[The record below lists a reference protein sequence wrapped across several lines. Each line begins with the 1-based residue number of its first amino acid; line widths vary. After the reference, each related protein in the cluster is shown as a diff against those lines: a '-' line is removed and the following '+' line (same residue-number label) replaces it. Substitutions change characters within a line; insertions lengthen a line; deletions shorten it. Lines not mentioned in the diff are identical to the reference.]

1 MAKRY
6 CTINV
11 KPITFQALEGLMQGR
26 KLYAYELLQAL
37 VMLAYAH
44 RAELDQYIKEAL
56 DLLSRPDEDHAALWA
71 EWVNK

>member
-6 CTINV
+6 YTINV
-11 KPITFQALEGLMQGR
+11 KPITVQAIQGLRQGR

-56 DLLSRPDEDHAALWA
+56 DLLSRPEEDQLALWA